1 MSGLIDSLKARRA
14 GIAGML
20 NPGKTGKFGNGL
32 LLNSSSLQPQTI
44 FRQLK
49 ASFSVKRPSVTVM
62 REKSLELFSKK
73 TESKYNSG
81 MSLLHLKPA
90 SYSSSPSS
98 TIQRSPTSMP
108 LPVSG
113 GTAGIQ
119 LGNNGSVSV
128 PSNTVSSMPSYP
140 APSERRPVVFDRSD
154 GPSDFEKRLMAA
166 KKQKQETEAKQKGP
180 DRRRV
185 RTERVEISPSS
196 SKDEVNRD
204 FSPFDVP
211 EPPVPPIVKND
222 RTVRDSSKSDRSSV
236 SRQMDTVS
244 TQRVE
249 SQKTTSTIETRVAR
263 RPGNVISREY
273 APAKQKSENEIRRE
287 LLSSAESVQD
297 STQEAGKQAK
307 VITAGIE
314 TIQREPAKSAEPV
327 QVSAHETEKQVEAVL
342 FRDETIQRE
351 SLKAAEPVQASSHE
365 MEKQAEVVQLRNET
379 IQRESQKPAGPV
391 QVPFQESEKPVETV
405 QSQNGTIQRDP
416 LGDGEPV
423 HVQNKNTKKTSHAAT
438 NQSKAIQREPLDT
451 AEDVRVGTV
460 DNEKNA
466 EKVSSP
472 SEMIQ
477 REPLKMTEP
486 VHEELKQA
494 ENHKKG
500 AEEVTSPSG
509 MIQREPLKMAEPV
522 HEELDQAENHEKGAE
537 AITSPSEMIQR
548 EPLKA
553 AELVREQPG
562 QAENMDI
569 PAETKTNPSETIQ
582 REPLK
587 AAEPIREQPGQAE
600 NTAETKTNPSE
611 MIQREPLKAAE
622 PIREQPGQAENTAVT
637 KTNPSEMIQR
647 EPLKAAEPIREQPGQ
662 AENTAVTK
670 TNPSEMIQREP
681 LKMADTV
688 LDQHGQTE
696 STETSVDAITNPS
709 ETIQRES
716 LKVAEPIREQR
727 EQTENHEKGA
737 EPITSP
743 SETVFREPLKA
754 AKPIRVQTENHENGA
769 EAIPSETIQREPIK
783 SAKPVHIQNDLHTED
798 NPVPPEMI
806 QRAYLKTAEPL
817 QYDSDKAV
825 TEMPVIQRIFT
836 DEPTHQKTEKTA
848 VSAHNENSVIQRQ
861 MIQSMDHLPENI
873 DGVNNSLSPIDERSN
888 VIQREIIK
896 RAEPLSDSEISQKN
910 ADNTVQRE
918 ISTAGGDLQ
927 SLLSTLPTHYEMPK
941 EQIEAIRSGKNI
953 SSQNSSIQREYGRIP
968 SDINQQSKKEDH
980 ISAISTQNEIQRT
993 VDFVLPKP
1001 PEKSKGS
1008 GSVSEIQRESVK
1020 KDQPAMMSFSFPTSM
1035 GQLPGA
1041 NSENRSSRNY
1051 QNNDYPGD
1059 SDFSGAS
1066 GSDTIQR
1073 ELDTKSSEKSGKT
1086 TDSTDF
1092 GFLFSDKE
1100 KEEIKKES
1108 PKVTPRELEILAD
1121 RLLPRIKR
1129 IMRSEMERSIFR

>member
-119 LGNNGSVSV
+119 SGNNGSVSV

-222 RTVRDSSKSDRSSV
+222 RTVRDSSKSDRPSV

-297 STQEAGKQAK
+297 STQEAGKQAE

-327 QVSAHETEKQVEAVL
+327 QVSAHETEKQVEAVP

-351 SLKAAEPVQASSHE
+351 SLKTAEPVQASSHE

-391 QVPFQESEKPVETV
+391 QVPSQESEKPVETV

-423 HVQNKNTKKTSHAAT
+423 HVQNKKTKKTSQAAT

-451 AEDVRVGTV
+451 SEDVRVGTV

-472 SEMIQ
+472 SE
-477 REPLKMTEP
+477 
-486 VHEELKQA
+486 
-494 ENHKKG
+494 
-500 AEEVTSPSG
+500 

-562 QAENMDI
+562 QTENMDI

-587 AAEPIREQPGQAE
+587 AAEPIREQPKQAK
-600 NTAETKTNPSE
+600 NTAVTKTNPSE
-611 MIQREPLKAAE
+611 TIQREPLKAAE

-737 EPITSP
+737 EAITSP

-836 DEPTHQKTEKTA
+836 DEPTHQETEKTA

-873 DGVNNSLSPIDERSN
+873 DGVNNSISPIDERSN

-953 SSQNSSIQREYGRIP
+953 SSQNSSIQREYNRIP
-968 SDINQQSKKEDH
+968 SDINQQSKKEGH

-993 VDFVLPKP
+993 VDLVLPKP
-1001 PEKSKGS
+1001 PKKSKGS
-1008 GSVSEIQRESVK
+1008 GSVSKIQRESVK
-1020 KDQPAMMSFSFPTSM
+1020 KDQPAMMSFPFPTSM

>member
-119 LGNNGSVSV
+119 SGNNGSVSV

-222 RTVRDSSKSDRSSV
+222 RTVRDSSKSDRPSV

-297 STQEAGKQAK
+297 STQEAGKQAE

-327 QVSAHETEKQVEAVL
+327 QVSAHETEKQVEAVP

-391 QVPFQESEKPVETV
+391 QVPSQESEKPVETV
-405 QSQNGTIQRDP
+405 QSKNGTIQRDP

-423 HVQNKNTKKTSHAAT
+423 HVQNKKTKKTSQAAT
-438 NQSKAIQREPLDT
+438 NQSKPIQREPLDT
-451 AEDVRVGTV
+451 FEDVRVGTV

-477 REPLKMTEP
+477 REPLK
-486 VHEELKQA
+486 A
-494 ENHKKG
+494 
-500 AEEVTSPSG
+500 
-509 MIQREPLKMAEPV
+509 AEPV

-537 AITSPSEMIQR
+537 A
-548 EPLKA
+548 
-553 AELVREQPG
+553 
-562 QAENMDI
+562 
-569 PAETKTNPSETIQ
+569 
-582 REPLK
+582 
-587 AAEPIREQPGQAE
+587 
-600 NTAETKTNPSE
+600 
-611 MIQREPLKAAE
+611 
-622 PIREQPGQAENTAVT
+622 
-637 KTNPSEMIQR
+637 
-647 EPLKAAEPIREQPGQ
+647 
-662 AENTAVTK
+662 
-670 TNPSEMIQREP
+670 
-681 LKMADTV
+681 
-688 LDQHGQTE
+688 
-696 STETSVDAITNPS
+696 
-709 ETIQRES
+709 
-716 LKVAEPIREQR
+716 
-727 EQTENHEKGA
+727 
-737 EPITSP
+737 ITSP

-817 QYDSDKAV
+817 QYDPDKAV

-836 DEPTHQKTEKTA
+836 DEPTLQETEKTA

-873 DGVNNSLSPIDERSN
+873 DGVNNSISPIDERSN

-953 SSQNSSIQREYGRIP
+953 SSQNSSIQREYSRIP

-980 ISAISTQNEIQRT
+980 MSAISTQNEIQRT
-993 VDFVLPKP
+993 VDLVLPKP

-1008 GSVSEIQRESVK
+1008 GSVSKIQRESVK
-1020 KDQPAMMSFSFPTSM
+1020 KDQPAMMSFPFPTSM